1 MSFVLSVALPLLV
14 VFTMFVVG
22 LSVTRTEFGNLARR
36 PRVTIAALAGQWL
49 LPPAVAVLLVK
60 LLALP
65 GVLAMGVILAA
76 AAPPAV
82 ISNYYALLAR
92 ANVALAVTLTA
103 VASLGAAVCTPLS
116 ASAAYWVAMR
126 QSPVFDLPTA
136 KVLQQTVIGLLLPVL
151 VGMTVRHLASA
162 WTTRHEQILRQL
174 ALLAVGLLVAFI
186 VTDQIAF
193 IRAQLALLLLTAALF
208 TGVLLAV
215 GWLVGRILTRA
226 WRRKTGAAVRISR
239 PQHGG
244 GHAARR
250 RRIRSSR
257 YRGFRRCFLP
267 GPGACARASGAAL
280 GTARGLS
287 PLWGKLARYCSSP
300 CPSRHFT
307 GVVPLHR
314 WNART
319 NVLVSA

>member
-22 LSVTRTEFGNLARR
+22 LSLARAEFANLVRR
-36 PRVTIAALAGQWL
+36 PRITIAALVGQWL
-49 LPPAVAVLLVK
+49 LPPVVAVLLVK
-60 LLALP
+60 LLILP
-65 GVLAMGVILAA
+65 AVLAMGVILAA

-103 VASLGAAVCTPLS
+103 AASLAAALCTPLS

-136 KVLQQTVIGLLLPVL
+136 RVLQQTVIGLLLPVL

-162 WTTRHEQILRQL
+162 WTARHEQILQRL

-186 VTDQIAF
+186 VIDQIAF

-226 WRRKTGAAVRISR
+226 GAERRALLFGFPARNMAVATLLAVAAFGRVDIAAFAAV
-239 PQHGG
+239 
-244 GHAARR
+244 
-250 RRIRSSR
+250 
-257 YRGFRRCFLP
+257 FFLVQV
-267 GPGACARASGAAL
+267 L
-280 GTARGLS
+280 VL
-287 PLWGKLARYCSSP
+287 
-300 CPSRHFT
+300 
-307 GVVPLHR
+307 VPLALLLGQR
-314 WNART
+314 AG
-319 NVLVSA
+319 

>member
-1 MSFVLSVALPLLV
+1 MSFVLGVALPLLV

-22 LSVTRTEFGNLARR
+22 LSITRTEFGNLARR

-60 LLALP
+60 LLVLP

-116 ASAAYWVAMR
+116 ASVAYWLAMR
-126 QSPVFDLPTA
+126 QSPAFDLPMA
-136 KVLQQTVIGLLLPVL
+136 KMLQQTVIGLLLPVL
-151 VGMTVRHLASA
+151 VGMAVRHLASA
-162 WTTRHEQILRQL
+162 WTTKHEQVLRQL

-186 VTDQIAF
+186 VTDQITF

-215 GWLVGRILTRA
+215 GCLVGRILSRA
-226 WRRKTGAAVRISR
+226 GAERRALLFGFPARNMGVAMLVAVAAFGRVDI
-239 PQHGG
+239 
-244 GHAARR
+244 AAF
-250 RRIRSSR
+250 SAV
-257 YRGFRRCFLP
+257 FFLVQV
-267 GPGACARASGAAL
+267 L
-280 GTARGLS
+280 VL
-287 PLWGKLARYCSSP
+287 
-300 CPSRHFT
+300 
-307 GVVPLHR
+307 VPLALLLGQR
-314 WNART
+314 AG
-319 NVLVSA
+319 

>member
-1 MSFVLSVALPLLV
+1 MSFVLGVALPLLV

-60 LLALP
+60 LLVLP

-116 ASAAYWVAMR
+116 ASVAYWLAMR
-126 QSPVFDLPTA
+126 QSPAFDLPMA
-136 KVLQQTVIGLLLPVL
+136 KMLQQTVIGLLLPVL
-151 VGMTVRHLASA
+151 VGMAVRHLASA
-162 WTTRHEQILRQL
+162 WTTRHEQVLRQL

-186 VTDQIAF
+186 VTDQITF
-193 IRAQLALLLLTAALF
+193 ILAQLELLLVTAALF

-215 GWLVGRILTRA
+215 GWLVGRILSRA
-226 WRRKTGAAVRISR
+226 GAERRALLFGFPARNMGVAMLVAVAAFGRVDI
-239 PQHGG
+239 
-244 GHAARR
+244 AAF
-250 RRIRSSR
+250 SAV
-257 YRGFRRCFLP
+257 FFLVQV
-267 GPGACARASGAAL
+267 L
-280 GTARGLS
+280 VL
-287 PLWGKLARYCSSP
+287 
-300 CPSRHFT
+300 
-307 GVVPLHR
+307 VPLALLLGQR
-314 WNART
+314 AD
-319 NVLVSA
+319 

>member
-1 MSFVLSVALPLLV
+1 MSLVLSVALPLLV

-60 LLALP
+60 LLVLP

-116 ASAAYWVAMR
+116 ASVAYWLAMR
-126 QSPVFDLPTA
+126 QSPAFDLPMA
-136 KVLQQTVIGLLLPVL
+136 KMLQQTVIGLLLPVL
-151 VGMTVRHLASA
+151 VGMAVRHLASA
-162 WTTRHEQILRQL
+162 WTTRHEQILRRL

-186 VTDQIAF
+186 VTDQITF

-215 GWLVGRILTRA
+215 GWLVGRILSRA
-226 WRRKTGAAVRISR
+226 GAERRALLFGFPARNMGVAMLVAVAAFGRVDI
-239 PQHGG
+239 
-244 GHAARR
+244 AAF
-250 RRIRSSR
+250 SAV
-257 YRGFRRCFLP
+257 FFLVQV
-267 GPGACARASGAAL
+267 L
-280 GTARGLS
+280 VL
-287 PLWGKLARYCSSP
+287 
-300 CPSRHFT
+300 
-307 GVVPLHR
+307 VPLALLLGQR
-314 WNART
+314 AG
-319 NVLVSA
+319 